1 MRRGVTANFAKV
13 LILSGA
19 LLIVTGVFFYFF
31 GKHISLGRLP
41 GDILIKKENFTFYL
55 PITTC
60 LVISLILSL
69 LLYLWNQK

>member
-1 MRRGVTANFAKV
+1 MTAHFAK
-13 LILSGA
+13 IMIISGS

-31 GKHISLGRLP
+31 EKHVGLGRLP

-60 LVISLILSL
+60 LIISLILSL
-69 LLYLWNQK
+69 LFYLWNQK